1 MMVLDTHIWFRWLDP
16 NQSQG
21 LPASIVEKIAT
32 ADRVV
37 VSSISCLEIAW
48 LVKQG
53 KIKLN
58 MPLENWFEL
67 ALEASGVEL
76 QTANCQIALLSTQ
89 LADIHKDPA
98 DRIILATA
106 EYLKADLISFDQV
119 FKSYPLSVK
128 LISE

>member
-1 MMVLDTHIWFRWLDP
+1 MIRIIWFRWLDP
-16 NQSQG
+16 NQSQV
-21 LPASIVEKIAT
+21 LPASIVEKIET

-58 MPLENWFEL
+58 MPFENWFEL

-76 QTANCQIALLSTQ
+76 QTVNCQIALLSTQ
-89 LADIHKDPA
+89 LADIHRDPA
-98 DRIILATA
+98 DRIIMATA

-119 FKSYPLSVK
+119 FKSYPLGVK
-128 LISE
+128 LISG